1 MVAPEGRTPARRPDF
16 TSVLSGHWRK
26 GRTPLR
32 RRVPGAFPAGKRYIA
47 APEPE
52 QKAMNKTRKSLF
64 HTESPAGRKK
74 RAAAILRRL
83 RTVFPAPSCALEHET
98 PLQLLVSTILS
109 AQCTDERVN
118 KVTPPLFAAFPDA
131 AAFASAPVETLEEYI
146 RSTGFFRAKAK
157 NIQSCARALVERH
170 GGRVPRT
177 MEELTALPGV
187 GRKTANVVL
196 GTAFQIP
203 GLPVDTHVRRIANLL
218 ELTDS
223 NDPDVIEQHL
233 CGVIPKPR
241 WIDAS
246 HLLILHGRA
255 TCIARRPRCAECVIA
270 EYCPACES

>member
-1 MVAPEGRTPARRPDF
+1 MMAR
-16 TSVLSGHWRK
+16 
-26 GRTPLR
+26 
-32 RRVPGAFPAGKRYIA
+32 A
-47 APEPE
+47 
-52 QKAMNKTRKSLF
+52 RKSLF
-64 HTESPAGRKK
+64 LTETPAERRR

-83 RTVFPAPSCALEHET
+83 RAVFPAPACALEHET
-98 PLQLLVSTILS
+98 PLELLVSTILS

-118 KVTPPLFAAFPDA
+118 MVAPALHRAFPTARDLA
-131 AAFASAPVETLEEYI
+131 AAPMDALEELV
-146 RSTGFFRAKAK
+146 RSTGFYHNKAK
-157 NIQSCARALVERH
+157 NIRACAQALLERH
-170 GGRVPRT
+170 GGEVPRT

-196 GTAFQIP
+196 GTAFGIP

-223 NDPDVIEQHL
+223 GDPDVIERHL
-233 CGVIPKPR
+233 CEAIPRKD

-270 EYCPACES
+270 GLCPSAG